1 MRFYIYQSILTDTE
15 QEAKKYV
22 GFIDQ
27 EITEST
33 ETAAVTKA
41 VNKFPF
47 LDPTEHG
54 TTWFT
59 EEEFKGRQYTEEEIM
74 QDLFE
79 HREAQIKE
87 HQEIF
92 KYMEEHKD
100 SDNVIVEAFKA
111 VRYPSAPGFTESELW
126 EMAEE
131 DVQEIAFNAAYGAM
145 LHLHGVDAAE
155 EFYEEVM
162 ES

>member
-27 EITEST
+27 EITGTT
-33 ETAAVTKA
+33 ETEAIMKA
-41 VNKFPF
+41 VDKFPF
-47 LDPTEHG
+47 LDYTEHG
-54 TTWFT
+54 TIWFI

-79 HREAQIKE
+79 DKEAIIKE

-92 KYMEEHKD
+92 KYMKEHAD
-100 SDNVIVEAFKA
+100 SENVMVEAFKA
-111 VRYPSAPGFTESELW
+111 IRYPSAPGFTEEELW
-126 EMAEE
+126 EMAES
-131 DVQEIAFNAAYGAM
+131 DVQEIALNAAYGAM

-162 ES
+162 GA

>member
-27 EITEST
+27 EITGAT
-33 ETAAVTKA
+33 EEDAVMKA
-41 VNKFPF
+41 VDKFPF
-47 LDPTEHG
+47 LDYTEHG
-54 TTWFT
+54 TTWFI

-79 HREAQIKE
+79 NEEAKAKE

-92 KYMEEHKD
+92 KYMEAHKD
-100 SDNVIVEAFKA
+100 SDNVIVEAIKA
-111 VRYPSAPGFTESELW
+111 VRYPSAPGFTEEELW

-131 DVQEIAFNAAYGAM
+131 DAQEIALNAAYGAM
-145 LHLHGVDAAE
+145 LHFHGVDAAE
-155 EFYEEVM
+155 EIYQEVM
-162 ES
+162 QA